1 MQKNDEGL
9 KFEVGDCVRILKH
22 KSIFCKRLHLKLVWR
37 SSLIKKVKN
46 NVLWTYAISDTN
58 GEETFGTFYEKE
70 SQKTN

>member
-9 KFEVGDCVRILKH
+9 KFEVGDCIRILKH
-22 KSIFCKRLHLKLVWR
+22 KSIFAKGYTWSWSEEVPV
-37 SSLIKKVKN
+37 IQKVKN